1 MPMIGLSVGSFIQLI
16 SMDQQTCLVE
26 VHHKENKRGV
36 FYFIE
41 GDLYD
46 AQCGDLEGEEAV
58 MEMISWEEARIN
70 INTNANMIGVAR
82 KIEKGLLS
90 LLMESSRRRDEAEWE
105 KRLNASEEL
114 VQDNEEVF
122 DAVNAQGDE
131 TTTPSNNFEMK
142 FRECIEICK
151 RNMGDALLSAV
162 ILSISDGRALDGF
175 RANSETVD
183 LFNSM
188 TATIRSLLENA
199 SSEALG
205 RYYILDLE
213 HDKALFSFSC
223 DKHKFQWGIVFDSG
237 KVKPGL
243 FLNVIVPKVI
253 RVFEGSMTISNR
265 GCGSVR

>member
-1 MPMIGLSVGSFIQLI
+1 
-16 SMDQQTCLVE
+16 MDQQTCLVE
-26 VHHKENKRGV
+26 VHHKENRRGV

-41 GDLYD
+41 GDLYN
-46 AQCGDLEGEEAV
+46 AQCGDLEGEEAA
-58 MEMISWEEARIN
+58 MEMISWEEAKIN
-70 INTNANMIGVAR
+70 INTNANMSGVAR

-105 KRLNASEEL
+105 KRLKTSEEL

-122 DAVNAQGDE
+122 NAVNAQRGE
-131 TTTPSNNFEMK
+131 TTTPSNNFELK
-142 FRECIEICK
+142 FKECIEICK

-162 ILSISDGRALDGF
+162 ILSMSDGKALDGF
-175 RANSETVD
+175 RSNSETED

-188 TATIRSLLENA
+188 TATIRSLLENG

-205 RYYILDLE
+205 RFYILDLE

-223 DKHKFQWGIVFDSG
+223 VKYQFQWGIVFDSG

-243 FLNVIVPKVI
+243 FLNVIVPKVV
-253 RVFEGSMTISNR
+253 RVFEGSMTLSNR
-265 GCGSVR
+265 GSGSAR